1 MQIQFF
7 KIISSNK
14 SSNSRICK
22 LQCNIDVFVESKSKF
37 FVIKTSSIKIRIKIL
52 KNFMLNS
59 KFFIGFGIRK
69 IENLVR
75 ASIVVILMMNLVN

>member
-1 MQIQFF
+1 M
-7 KIISSNK
+7 
-14 SSNSRICK
+14 
-22 LQCNIDVFVESKSKF
+22 VVESKSKF

-59 KFFIGFGIRK
+59 KIFIGFGIGK
-69 IENLVR
+69 VENLVR